1 VRFIIPLE
9 HKIDRVGLIASAEV
23 LAELA
28 TTGWGARKGFSESR
42 VIGGLSVPLAP
53 GLRLEESYMNQL
65 LNRPR
70 GDFAM
75 NHVII
80 TAIQMRF

>member
-1 VRFIIPLE
+1 MIPL
-9 HKIDRVGLIASAEV
+9 DRNKEAIALIASAEA

-28 TTGWGARKGFSESR
+28 DTGWGARKGFSESR
-42 VIGGLSVPLAP
+42 LIGGLSVPLAP

-70 GDFAM
+70 GDFVM